1 MPAASI
7 ALACVLFFFSSRRRH
22 TRCSRDWSSD
32 VCSSDLLSNPPRY
45 ARPSVTDPPICDVS
59 SMTFT
64 ASFPTL
70 GCHGLFFGVPD
81 LENPDQLGQL
91 QNFPDR
97 GAQAKQDEARA
108 QVARRFERF
117 DQGGHAGAVNVANR
131 RQV

>member
-1 MPAASI
+1 
-7 ALACVLFFFSSRRRH
+7 FFSSRRRH
-22 TRCSRDWSSD
+22 TRLQGDWSSD
-32 VCSSDLLSNPPRY
+32 VCSSDLAARPASEANPPRY